1 MDFFQDCTLFCF
13 NGKDFRDVSL
23 QASTLRRKRKRSGK
37 RQAYQAGRRMQ
48 KQICLVPSTVCG
60 CSLDP
65 HPRGGSLGRDLPP

>member
-60 CSLDP
+60 IVDRRSPGEPLA
-65 HPRGGSLGRDLPP
+65 GKV